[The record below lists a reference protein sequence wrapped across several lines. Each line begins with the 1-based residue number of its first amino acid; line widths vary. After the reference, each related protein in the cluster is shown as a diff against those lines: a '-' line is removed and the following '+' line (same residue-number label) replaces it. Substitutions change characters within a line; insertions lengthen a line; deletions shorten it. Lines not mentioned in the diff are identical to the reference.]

1 MCCSQHRLRVLSHD
15 ESFFVRRPR
24 SCTTTPPHPN
34 AVWRERGNPWSSQL
48 QLHRR
53 HACSMPVCEDL
64 DAHGIVVNG
73 WESLGRD
80 EVKIESG

>member
-1 MCCSQHRLRVLSHD
+1 
-15 ESFFVRRPR
+15 
-24 SCTTTPPHPN
+24 
-34 AVWRERGNPWSSQL
+34 
-48 QLHRR
+48 
-53 HACSMPVCEDL
+53 MPVCEDL